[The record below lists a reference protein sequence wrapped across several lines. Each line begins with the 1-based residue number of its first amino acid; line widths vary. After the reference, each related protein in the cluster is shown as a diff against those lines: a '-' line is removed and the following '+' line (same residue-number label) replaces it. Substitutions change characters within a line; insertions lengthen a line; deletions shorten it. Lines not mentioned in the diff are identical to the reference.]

1 MPVSNIRLDP
11 VLDLAILKVTD
22 ATGKALTNLPA
33 ASFISNGSSLHLGSF
48 AIILGSNQ
56 NSISL
61 LQTMGTISQ
70 IGISFNVTTG
80 DNTNN
85 LPYFK
90 IDTSVQPGFS
100 GGPTLDLQG
109 NVIGMTTAMDNTQP
123 GALILPLSRELI
135 QQSLESILSQGKI
148 QRNVFGATMLN
159 LNTYLADKL
168 ALKKFNGFLVQKIM
182 SGSAA
187 SNAGLQV

>member
-1 MPVSNIRLDP
+1 
-11 VLDLAILKVTD
+11 
-22 ATGKALTNLPA
+22 
-33 ASFISNGSSLHLGSF
+33 
-48 AIILGSNQ
+48 
-56 NSISL
+56 
-61 LQTMGTISQ
+61 MGTISQ